1 MSKKYKIVVSDT
13 VAVQVKGALSDADGK
28 PASFKFTLVCKR
40 LNAEEFKSRMEGGE
54 STTKDVMQEVTTGW
68 NGQRLVLE
76 EDGTPAEFCADALEA
91 LLDIN
96 GMANVCFVAY
106 GKESGAH
113 AKN

>member
-28 PASFKFTLVCKR
+28 PVSFKFTLACKR
-40 LNAEEFKSRMEGGE
+40 LGAEEYKARMEGE

-68 NGQRLVLE
+68 SGQRLVLE
-76 EDGTPAEFCADALEA
+76 EDGTPAEFCADALDA